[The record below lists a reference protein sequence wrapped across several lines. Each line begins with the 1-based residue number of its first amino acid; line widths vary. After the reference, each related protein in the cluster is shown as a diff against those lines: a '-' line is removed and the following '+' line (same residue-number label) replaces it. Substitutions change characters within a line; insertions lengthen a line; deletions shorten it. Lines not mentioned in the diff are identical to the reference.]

1 MENLTELEI
10 QKAIKL
16 YANTK
21 KIVKKYNESET
32 GRLKRKEA
40 NERWYYKMR
49 ENPEWMK
56 KQSIKSRIR
65 YEKRQAKKKA
75 LKLEEQET
83 KEQEVII

>member
-10 QKAIKL
+10 QKSLKL

-32 GRLKRKEA
+32 GRVKRKEA

-56 KQSIKSRIR
+56 KQSDKSRIR
-65 YEKRQAKKKA
+65 YQKRQAKKKA
-75 LKLEEQET
+75 QKLEEKQNEASD
-83 KEQEVII
+83 KII